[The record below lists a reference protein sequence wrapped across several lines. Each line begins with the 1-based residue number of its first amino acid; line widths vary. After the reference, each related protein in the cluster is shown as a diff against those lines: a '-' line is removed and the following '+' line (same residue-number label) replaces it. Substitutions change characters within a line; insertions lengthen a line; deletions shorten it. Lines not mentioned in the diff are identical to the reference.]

1 MSTLYATLLDRLSMP
16 VAVVTATG
24 DIAYRNS
31 AFDQAFGGDGDDWL
45 RSAAVTL
52 GGERG
57 WLHGFFAQDQE
68 HHTVEIELN
77 GRMFRIEKV
86 MADPLDVPSAALILE
101 DVTLHAE
108 AEQAKSDFTSMIVH
122 DLRGPL
128 SGIQAALEFVLSESQ
143 RFGPMHEDLLKE
155 ASLESTRMMGLISEI
170 LDFSKIQSGRFEVE
184 YQTVMLPSIL
194 KRSIKSLQVVAGR
207 DGVQLF
213 SAHGSDLPA
222 IEGSPEKLT
231 QAIINLISNAL
242 KFTPSGGVVSVGCQV
257 IPEAV
262 KPDHVV
268 ITVTDTGVGIAEDEL
283 GKIFDR
289 YEQSATRSVRGESG
303 TGLGLY
309 IVQEIVEAHGGTLDV
324 ASVPG
329 LGTSMVMRLPIHQP
343 TWQLGENLPG

>member
-1 MSTLYATLLDRLSMP
+1 MSNLYATLLDRLSMP
-16 VAVVTATG
+16 VAVVTAAG
-24 DIAYRNS
+24 DIAYRNR
-31 AFDQAFGGDGDDWL
+31 AFDQTFGRDGDDWL

-57 WLHGFFAQDQE
+57 WLHGFFAEEQE
-68 HHTVEIELN
+68 QHTVEIELN

-86 MADPLDVPSAALILE
+86 MANPLEVPSAALVLE

-128 SGIQAALEFVLSESQ
+128 SGIQAALEFVLSESA

-155 ASLESTRMMGLISEI
+155 ASLESTRMMGLVSEI
-170 LDFSKIQSGRFEVE
+170 LDFSKIQSGKFEVD
-184 YQTVMLPSIL
+184 YQMVMLPSIL
-194 KRSIKSLQVVAGR
+194 KRSVKSLQPIAGR

-242 KFTPSGGVVSVGCQV
+242 KFTPSGGVVSVGCHAL
-257 IPEAV
+257 PEGTR
-262 KPDHVV
+262 PDHVV
-268 ITVTDTGVGIAEDEL
+268 ITVTDTGIGIAEDEL
-283 GKIFDR
+283 GQIFDR
-289 YEQSATRSVRGESG
+289 YEQSASRSVRGESG

-309 IVQEIVEAHGGTLDV
+309 IVQEIVEAHGGALEV

-329 LGTSMVMRLPIHQP
+329 IGTSMVVRLPVRQP
-343 TWQLGENLPG
+343 TWELGEAL

>member
-1 MSTLYATLLDRLSMP
+1 MSALYETLLDRLNMP
-16 VAVVTATG
+16 VAVVTDSG
-24 DIAYRNS
+24 EIAYRNR
-31 AFDQAFGGDGDDWL
+31 AFDQAFGRDGDDWL

-57 WLHGFFAQDQE
+57 WLHGFFVKEEAE
-68 HHTVEIELN
+68 HAVEIELN
-77 GRMFRIEKV
+77 RRMFRIEKV
-86 MADPLDVPSAALILE
+86 MSNPLDVPSAALVLE

-128 SGIQAALEFVLSESQ
+128 SGIQAALEFVLSESG

-170 LDFSKIQSGRFEVE
+170 LDFSKIQSGKFEVE
-184 YQTVMLPSIL
+184 YQTVMLSSIL
-194 KRSIKSLQVVAGR
+194 KRSVKSLQAIAGR
-207 DGVQLF
+207 DNVHLF

-257 IPEAV
+257 VSEAG

-283 GKIFDR
+283 GKMFHR
-289 YEQSATRSVRGESG
+289 YEQTASRSVRGESG

-309 IVQEIVEAHGGTLDV
+309 IVQEIVEAHGGALDV

-329 LGTSMVMRLPIHQP
+329 IGTCMVVRLPVHQP
-343 TWQLGENLPG
+343 KLQLGEDSLG